1 MDLRLD
7 KAALPEHV
15 RSSPRVRLLF
25 LLLSYL
31 LCGCTPL
38 GVPTTRTILPAD
50 KAVLL
55 YFLPDG
61 RRIVYTAPS
70 QPSIMLLDVATGQS
84 VPVPENAG
92 VLPLDDDLLYGEDS
106 STGIRYY
113 YVVDLG
119 PMVAIRLEPLP
130 GGMEALPRYA
140 READSIYAM
149 VTDSSLGKYMLLF
162 LQHDPVGDVTQG
174 YYVSGVRDL
183 DALLSG
189 IPYKTP
195 PPSFSCPWNEKVPS
209 PDGRYYYI
217 LYGGLRI
224 YSHQGELLNTDSR
237 KHLCCYGWAWDSSGV
252 YVQERREGMIVSP
265 QVGPL
270 ELFLAE
276 P

>member
-7 KAALPEHV
+7 KPALPEHV
-15 RSSPRVRLLF
+15 RSSPRVGLLF

-31 LCGCTPL
+31 LCGCAPL

-84 VPVPENAG
+84 VPIPETAG
-92 VLPLDDDLLYGEDS
+92 VLPLDNDLLYGEDS

-119 PMVAIRLEPLP
+119 PMAAIRLEPLP
-130 GGMEALPRYA
+130 GGQEALPERIQ
-140 READSIYAM
+140 EADSIYAI
-149 VTDSSLGKYMLLF
+149 VTDSSLGKYTLLLLDRDSF
-162 LQHDPVGDVTQG
+162 GSVTEG
-174 YYVSGVRDL
+174 YFIRGVRDL
-183 DALLSG
+183 DTLLAG
-189 IPYKTP
+189 VPYGTP
-195 PPSFSCPWNEKVPS
+195 PPYRPCPGNEKVPS

-217 LYGGLRI
+217 LSGGLRI
-224 YSHQGELLNTDSR
+224 YSQQGKLLNTDAR
-237 KHLCCYGWAWDSSGV
+237 KDSYCYGWAWDSSGV
-252 YVQERREGMIVSP
+252 YVQESKIGMFAPLRVSP
-265 QVGPL
+265 LQL
-270 ELFLAE
+270 LLAE